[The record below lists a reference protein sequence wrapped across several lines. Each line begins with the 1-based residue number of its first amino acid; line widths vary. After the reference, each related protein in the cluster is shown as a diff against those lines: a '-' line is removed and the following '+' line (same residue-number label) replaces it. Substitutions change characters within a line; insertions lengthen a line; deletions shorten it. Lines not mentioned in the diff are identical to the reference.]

1 MASGGFAGSTFGDQ
15 IERVYRNVMSNQREF
30 TANLSQDYTTQ
41 APHYVDVTSAYGDDG
56 VGVVYFADNDFK
68 IGETVQ
74 VTGLPVTTGSD
85 LNLVGTITSCDSTY
99 FGIHNPAI
107 GTSEGDGVASVQR
120 LNTELN
126 MTGVQAQS
134 IQVGSILA
142 IDQEVFLVNAV
153 SVSSNPTSVYTV
165 TVTPAYEG
173 STNADHAAGT
183 TVYINPKYT
192 RWAIA
197 VALNDAL
204 SSMSAPGFG
213 LMREG
218 TTTITYNPVLRGYDL
233 ASAGVPSDFHTI
245 LGLRYDLPD
254 PSHYFPTLRSYQVAR
269 GIQSSKIPGGYALF
283 VNQSAMPGL
292 PMVLTYGAPFIK
304 ATSTDQDMNGDLGL
318 PLTCMDIPAIRA
330 EIDLTLVREVKRN
343 FIEGQPDMRK
353 SQDVLAG
360 NVMNSVSGLQA
371 LYDRRIDEEANR
383 FRNRW
388 PMMRPIGL

>member
-1 MASGGFAGSTFGDQ
+1 MPSGGFAGSTFGDQ

-30 TANLSQDYTTQ
+30 IAQLSADYLTGGTTLNI
-41 APHYVDVTSAYGDDG
+41 
-56 VGVVYFADNDFK
+56 VG
-68 IGETVQ
+68 E
-74 VTGLPVTTGSD
+74 
-85 LNLVGTITSCDSTY
+85 
-99 FGIHNPAI
+99 
-107 GTSEGDGVASVQR
+107 
-120 LNTELN
+120 
-126 MTGVQAQS
+126 QAQV
-134 IQVGSILA
+134 IQLGSILA
-142 IDQEVFLVNAV
+142 IDEEVFLVQEVYLAGYNL
-153 SVSSNPTSVYTV
+153 YTV

-173 STNADHAAGT
+173 STNANHSNGSA
-183 TVYINPKYT
+183 VYINPKYT

-204 SSMSAPGFG
+204 SAMSAPGFG

-218 TTTITYNPVLRGYDL
+218 TTAITYNPVLRGYDL
-233 ASAGVPSDFHTI
+233 ASAGVPSYFHTI

-254 PSHYFPTLRSYQVAR
+254 PSHYFPTLRSFQVAR

-283 VNQSAMPGL
+283 VNQAAMPGL

-304 ATSTDQDMNGDLGL
+304 ATSTSQDMNGDLGL

-353 SQDVLAG
+353 SQDVVAG
-360 NVMNSVSGLQA
+360 NIMNSVSGLQA
-371 LYDRRIDEEANR
+371 LYDQRIDEEANR

>member
-1 MASGGFAGSTFGDQ
+1 MPSGGFAGSTFGDQ

-30 TANLSQDYTTQ
+30 IAQLSADYLTGGTTL
-41 APHYVDVTSAYGDDG
+41 SI
-56 VGVVYFADNDFK
+56 VG
-68 IGETVQ
+68 E
-74 VTGLPVTTGSD
+74 
-85 LNLVGTITSCDSTY
+85 
-99 FGIHNPAI
+99 
-107 GTSEGDGVASVQR
+107 
-120 LNTELN
+120 
-126 MTGVQAQS
+126 QAQV
-134 IQVGSILA
+134 IQLGSILA
-142 IDQEVFLVNAV
+142 IDEEVFLVQEVYLAGYNL
-153 SVSSNPTSVYTV
+153 YTV

-173 STNADHAAGT
+173 STNANHSNGSA
-183 TVYINPKYT
+183 VYINPKYT

-204 SSMSAPGFG
+204 SAMSAPGFG

-218 TTTITYNPVLRGYDL
+218 TTAITYNPVLRGYDL

-254 PSHYFPTLRSYQVAR
+254 PSHYFPTLRSFQVAR

-283 VNQSAMPGL
+283 VNQAAMPGL

-304 ATSTDQDMNGDLGL
+304 ATSTSQDMNGDLGL

-353 SQDVLAG
+353 SQDVVAG
-360 NVMNSVSGLQA
+360 NIMNSVSGLQA
-371 LYDRRIDEEANR
+371 LYDQRIDEEANR

>member
-1 MASGGFAGSTFGDQ
+1 MPSGGFAGSTFGDQ

-30 TANLSQDYTTQ
+30 IAQLSADYLTGGTTLNI
-41 APHYVDVTSAYGDDG
+41 
-56 VGVVYFADNDFK
+56 VG
-68 IGETVQ
+68 E
-74 VTGLPVTTGSD
+74 
-85 LNLVGTITSCDSTY
+85 
-99 FGIHNPAI
+99 
-107 GTSEGDGVASVQR
+107 
-120 LNTELN
+120 
-126 MTGVQAQS
+126 QAQV
-134 IQVGSILA
+134 IQLGSILA
-142 IDQEVFLVNAV
+142 IDEEVFLVQEVYLAGYNL
-153 SVSSNPTSVYTV
+153 YTV

-173 STNADHAAGT
+173 STNANHSNGSA
-183 TVYINPKYT
+183 VYINPKYT

-204 SSMSAPGFG
+204 SAMSAPGFG

-218 TTTITYNPVLRGYDL
+218 TTAITYNPVLRGYDL

-254 PSHYFPTLRSYQVAR
+254 PSHYFPTLRSFQVAR

-283 VNQSAMPGL
+283 VNQAAMPGL

-304 ATSTDQDMNGDLGL
+304 ATSTSQDMNGDLGL

-353 SQDVLAG
+353 SQDVVAG
-360 NVMNSVSGLQA
+360 NIMNSVSGLQA
-371 LYDRRIDEEANR
+371 LYDQRIDEEANR

>member
-1 MASGGFAGSTFGDQ
+1 MPSGGFAGSTFGDQ
-15 IERVYRNVMSNQREF
+15 VERVYRNVMSNQREF
-30 TANLSQDYTTQ
+30 IAQLNEDYLTGGTFLGI
-41 APHYVDVTSAYGDDG
+41 A
-56 VGVVYFADNDFK
+56 
-68 IGETVQ
+68 GE
-74 VTGLPVTTGSD
+74 
-85 LNLVGTITSCDSTY
+85 
-99 FGIHNPAI
+99 
-107 GTSEGDGVASVQR
+107 
-120 LNTELN
+120 
-126 MTGVQAQS
+126 QAQA
-134 IQVGSILA
+134 IQLGSILA
-142 IDQEVFLVNAV
+142 IDEEVFLVQRIYLNGLTYNV
-153 SVSSNPTSVYTV
+153 S
-165 TVTPAYEG
+165 VTPAYEG
-173 STNADHAAGT
+173 STNANHSAGT
-183 TVYINPKYT
+183 AVYINPKYT

-204 SSMSAPGFG
+204 SAISAPGFG

-218 TTTITYNPVLRGYDL
+218 STTITYNPVLRGYDL

-254 PSHYFPTLRSYQVAR
+254 PSHYFPTLRSFQVAR

-283 VNQSAMPGL
+283 VNQAAMPGL

-304 ATSTDQDMNGDLGL
+304 ATSTDQDMNTDLGL
-318 PLTCMDIPAIRA
+318 PLTCMDIPALRA
-330 EIDLTLVREVKRN
+330 EIDLTLVREIKRN

-360 NVMNSVSGLQA
+360 NMMNSVSGLQA